1 MIATRNS
8 VSNLGFAGFLILR
21 GFKLV
26 GKPEKAE
33 QGRFIFFFE
42 IEKDICDELLTEYF
56 SGDFAK
62 FDNIIVNLKR
72 LIPRY

>member
-1 MIATRNS
+1 MLATKYS

-26 GKPEKAE
+26 GKPEKGE
-33 QGRFIFFFE
+33 QGRFVFFFE
-42 IEKDICDELLTEYF
+42 IEKDLCDQLLTEYC
-56 SGDFAK
+56 SGDFAR

-72 LIPRY
+72 MLPRY